1 MASLVAQM
9 VKYLP
14 TMQETWV
21 QSLSREDPL
30 EKEMA
35 THSSILQYC
44 LENPMDG
51 GAWQAM
57 VPRVAKSGTQLK
69 WLSVYA
75 SKHIH
80 IQVRKES
87 SWNHLLLIAT
97 LRSLRIHED
106 FVYPKSQIGQF

>member
-1 MASLVAQM
+1 M
-9 VKYLP
+9 VKNLLASAGDIRD
-14 TMQETWV
+14 MG
-21 QSLSREDPL
+21 
-30 EKEMA
+30 
-35 THSSILQYC
+35 SIPGSGRSPGGGHGNPFQYC

-57 VPRVAKSGTQLK
+57 VHRVAKSGTQLK

-87 SWNHLLLIAT
+87 SWNHLLLITT

>member
-1 MASLVAQM
+1 
-9 VKYLP
+9 
-14 TMQETWV
+14 
-21 QSLSREDPL
+21 
-30 EKEMA
+30 
-35 THSSILQYC
+35 
-44 LENPMDG
+44 MDR

-57 VPRVAKSGTQLK
+57 VHRVAKSGTQLK

-87 SWNHLLLIAT
+87 SWNHLLLITT